1 MYTLST
7 TNFSE
12 THYEPY
18 ITTSSYNSLQSGC
31 VIGKN
36 EFYNLFFYFLFEN
49 YYSCFYWLDNSLS
62 TDQSLSETLIKIQK
76 ELVANTFILNRL
88 LSKVEV
94 LESNS
99 KNNNTWNSS
108 TTNHYID
115 SNFLLLFTMKTKE
128 EFLSIEDKIVHEVDF
143 VSKLVPTCFAHELY
157 NTFIRLNSYF

>member
-1 MYTLST
+1 MLTAKYV
-7 TNFSE
+7 
-12 THYEPY
+12 Y
-18 ITTSSYNSLQSGC
+18 ITNRFLQSGC

-49 YYSCFYWLDNSLS
+49 YSCFYWLDNNLS

-99 KNNNTWNSS
+99 KNNNSWNSS
-108 TTNHYID
+108 TTNQYID
-115 SNFLLLFTMKTKE
+115 SNFLSLFSMKTKE

-143 VSKLVPTCFAHELY
+143 VSKLIPTYFAHELY